1 MTTYVYPQPEWVDDS
16 VALYDEGFEKK
27 LASLSGKF
35 AYQISAEPDWGIETD
50 TYISMVLEAGK
61 LIEFK
66 SCSRDY
72 AFETADFVL
81 SATPP
86 AWKRI
91 LTKKDKFVGAF
102 MGGRVKLEKG
112 DTVGALA
119 LGPHANTLVDVLT
132 QVELTFPDDLNPEEL
147 EAFKTEFAQKRT
159 ERGI

>member
-1 MTTYVYPQPEWVDDS
+1 MTTYIYPQPEWVDDS
-16 VALYDEGFEKK
+16 VAKYDEGFEKK
-27 LASLSGKF
+27 LASLSGSF
-35 AYQISAEPDWGIETD
+35 AFQINALPDWGIND
-50 TYISMVLEAGK
+50 DLFISMKLEAGK

-66 SCSRDY
+66 HCSKDY
-72 AFETADFVL
+72 AFENSDFVL
-81 SATPP
+81 AAAPP

-132 QVELTFPDDLNPEEL
+132 QVELKFPDDLSGEEL
-147 EAFKTEFAQKRT
+147 ESFKAELAQKRSDL
-159 ERGI
+159 GI

>member
-1 MTTYVYPQPEWVDDS
+1 MTTYIYPQPEWVDDS
-16 VALYDEGFEKK
+16 VAFYNEEFEKK

-35 AYQISAEPDWGIETD
+35 AFQINAEPDWGIEGD
-50 TYISMVLEAGK
+50 LFISMALEAGK
-61 LIEFK
+61 LQEFK
-66 SCSRDY
+66 HCSKDY
-72 AFETADFVL
+72 AFDTADFVL

-91 LTKKDKFVGAF
+91 LTNKDKFVGAF

-132 QVELTFPDDLNPEEL
+132 QVDLTFPDDLSPEDL
-147 EAFKTEFAQKRT
+147 EAFKTEFIQKRSD
-159 ERGI
+159 RGI